1 MSGAVASSG
10 TPRNGGWQGCRRV
23 RRDAWWFIVLGLL
36 ALVAVVIL
44 VWLKGGDAAAAAQWW
59 RTMRGDRTMVKY
71 LVFVRGGLTVAAWL
85 ALFVTGGLVATWRW
99 WKTLPVPE
107 PLPGL
112 SQPDRK
118 WRTLL
123 LVILLPVLLA
133 GMVRWPRM
141 TLSLYNDEADATVR
155 FTQGIYKGSAK
166 DLASDNLPAFRT
178 PPWSETAWEDHLANN
193 HPLHNLLA
201 RWFNSRWQAAEGIS
215 MKGIVREIPLRF
227 PALLGGLL
235 SVAAAGALALRMGL
249 RRSAFIVPFILAV
262 HPWHVRFTTEA
273 RGYGLLMGF
282 ISLGLWFLAGALTE
296 DRLPARSRR
305 ARWLGFG
312 VCQALALWAYPGAVY
327 LTGVMNFGIVIG
339 FMVNGWRKKDAS
351 RNRETWI
358 GWFIASLISGTLFL
372 LTMAPILPQ
381 LKLAILYHPI
391 MHAQM
396 APGWW
401 PDVLGTSF
409 FGMPWGE
416 HYPENPLNPS
426 LERWMGSPL
435 MWGGGAATVILAMLG
450 VGRLLKHG
458 GQVGMLLVMVPAGS
472 AILQYLLS
480 AHAEMLVLVWY
491 MVYLVPFAAL
501 WLGVGG
507 ACLLEWAGHGNG
519 KFPRK
524 LAAYLILSGWLF
536 SIGKPLSIYRSLGKQ
551 ALKESVLAARGG
563 VFPFTE
569 QQARPIVVGW
579 WTNADVYDPTLK
591 VTHDYDSLAVMQTR
605 AVEENRPLYFILGM
619 RPSAVGEN
627 PAFVGLLEDPEHF
640 ERVADFPG
648 LNESQFHSEVFR
660 WLGPSKIDRPDGT
673 KEK

>member
-1 MSGAVASSG
+1 MSGALASSRTSG
-10 TPRNGGWQGCRRV
+10 NGGRQWCRLV
-23 RRDAWWFIVLGLL
+23 RWDALWFVVLGLL

-85 ALFVTGGLVATWRW
+85 ALFVTGALFATWRW
-99 WKTLPVPE
+99 WNAKPAAE
-107 PLPGL
+107 PGIGTC
-112 SQPDRK
+112 QPDRK
-118 WRTLL
+118 WRTFL
-123 LVILLPVLLA
+123 LVIVLPVLLA

-141 TLSLYNDEADATVR
+141 SLSLYNDEADATVR
-155 FTQGIYKGSAK
+155 FTQGIYKGSSK
-166 DLASDNLPAFRT
+166 DLANDKLPDFRT
-178 PPWSETAWEDHLANN
+178 PSWIETAWEDHLANN

-201 RWFNSRWQAAEGIS
+201 RWLNGQWHAAEGIS
-215 MKGIVREIPLRF
+215 IKGIVREIPLRF
-227 PALLGGLL
+227 PAFLGGLL
-235 SVAAAGALALRMGL
+235 SVGAAGALALRMGL

-296 DRLPARSRR
+296 DRLPAERRR

-327 LTGVMNFGIVIG
+327 LTGVMNFGIVTG
-339 FMVNGWRKKDAS
+339 FVAKVWRKKDPS
-351 RNRETWI
+351 RFREDLS
-358 GWFIASLISGTLFL
+358 GWLVASLVSGTVFL
-372 LTMAPILPQ
+372 ITMAPILPQ

-391 MHAQM
+391 IHAQM
-396 APGWW
+396 PSGWW

-409 FGMPWGE
+409 LGMPWGD

-426 LERWMGSPL
+426 LERWMGAPFA
-435 MWGGGAATVILAMLG
+435 WGGVTAAAIMVLIG
-450 VGRLLKHG
+450 CVRLLKHG
-458 GQVGMLLVMVPAGS
+458 GHAGILLVMVPAVS
-472 AILQYLLS
+472 AIAQFLLS
-480 AHAEMLVLVWY
+480 AHAELLVLVWY

-507 ACLLEWAGHGNG
+507 ACLLDWGGHCAGEIQ
-519 KFPRK
+519 RK
-524 LAAYLILSGWLF
+524 LAAYLVLAGWF
-536 SIGKPLSIYRSLGKQ
+536 FCIGKPLSIYRTLGKQ
-551 ALKESVLAARGG
+551 ALKESVIAARGG

-569 QQARPIVVGW
+569 QQGRPIVVGW

-627 PAFVGLLEDPEHF
+627 PAFVGLLEDPAHF

-660 WLGPSKIDRPDGT
+660 WLGPSKIARPDGR
-673 KEK
+673 KEN